1 MTCNLIHQYFRE
13 DFVKDSSSLIRSC
26 DLSPIKEFLL
36 VFCVL
41 VSSFYKNSLFS
52 QPSRASPWN
61 FKDNVYVTQKY
72 GLKIWFFTQMRYRH
86 GFAVVRFCESSIFW
100 IENFFYFYRK
110 KFLAIIRY
118 FLILKLSTE
127 EEIIFLQWSFATTL
141 FFFSGH
147 LAWSQGVENRTDKK
161 YRIQKD
167 ERLYFQNNKEEMLIF
182 INPYQTK

>member
-1 MTCNLIHQYFRE
+1 MIHQYFRA

-26 DLSPIKEFLL
+26 DLSPIKEALL

-52 QPSRASPWN
+52 QPSRA
-61 FKDNVYVTQKY
+61 FLEI
-72 GLKIWFFTQMRYRH
+72 LKIMFMQSKNMVWKFDLFTQMRYRH

-110 KFLAIIRY
+110 NFLAIIRY

-127 EEIIFLQWSFATTL
+127 DEIIFLKWSFATTL

-147 LAWSQGVENRTDKK
+147 LAWSKGVENRTDKK
-161 YRIQKD
+161 YRIQRD